1 MSDVIEL
8 KQWAG
13 KTVTPKDDACMYDA
27 MLGDSGYITG
37 CDLISLG
44 SGQIKIGTGRGVIKG
59 RQFVILEHTINV
71 PLSESEV
78 LPGRVYIHMD
88 LSAADPITIMSET
101 AATLSELVQEDDC
114 NLTNGIY
121 EIELGTYMASTMAIS
136 DLTKT
141 IQPVSGYKE
150 LREFMDDSMGGCTFS
165 VQSDGAYVTYTPPG
179 GADPV
184 TKKLGSRGDLIL
196 YNHGLYEISEDTIAS
211 INNKM
216 TNLYASYEDTEQIRL
231 NGTIGSLKCEDY
243 TKITFLPV
251 TPQISSIIFRKYK
264 ADGTY
269 VDEIIPATT
278 LTTTAI
284 ERNITDAVIVMYSPF
299 CNWSGTGHRTLN
311 VKFSE

>member
-71 PLSESEV
+71 PLSESDV

-114 NLTNGIY
+114 NITNGIY
-121 EIELGTYMASTMAIS
+121 EIELGTYMASTVAIS

-150 LREFMDDSMGGCTFS
+150 LKEFMDDSMGGCTFS

-184 TKKLGSRGDLIL
+184 TKKLGSSTVLIAGFGSYPIGVTSAATATTDLVNL
-196 YNHGLYEISEDTIAS
+196 RSKYLAD
-211 INNKM
+211 NNTGTYQGSLFVCNKDYKSM
-216 TNLYASYEDTEQIRL
+216 TVYASTAHSVNHALGFYD
-231 NGTIGSLKCEDY
+231 
-243 TKITFLPV
+243 
-251 TPQISSIIFRKYK
+251 
-264 ADGTY
+264 DGTY
-269 VDEIIPATT
+269 DVILNRVSASSDVTVDISAYSMIGFV
-278 LTTTAI
+278 AI
-284 ERNITDAVIVMYSPF
+284 SD
-299 CNWSGTGHRTLN
+299 WSGTGFRSAT
-311 VKFSE
+311 VKFEP